1 MSVLFSPI
9 NLRSLTLPNRI
20 VVSPMCQYVAEGGK
34 ANTWHLIHLGN
45 MALSGAGLLGIE
57 ATAVEAE
64 GRITAGDLGLW
75 NDATETALRPV
86 LAAIRQHS
94 KISVIMQLAHAG
106 RKASSAVPWEGGQLV
121 PLSVGGWVPV
131 APSAL
136 PHSEDE
142 PVPAALDTAGLRR
155 IREAFAA
162 STRRA
167 MRLGMDGIEIHGA
180 HGYLLHEFLSPIS
193 NHRTDQYGGSLENRM
208 RFPLEVFDAIRA
220 EVPADKPVGVKV
232 SATDWIE
239 SGWDVEQTIAF
250 VRELKRRGVDWITIS
265 SGGISQLQK
274 IPLGP
279 GYQVPFSPAAMRT
292 KSRWLAACSTTP
304 AGAGTPQL
312 SSAPPSTMHRLPTG
326 GRRPASTA
334 RCSNRRRMARDE
346 TSRPEVSDAPAKF
359 HIFGY
364 LEFDH
369 DRPHT
374 PNRAHPTYRS

>member
-9 NLRSLTLPNRI
+9 KLRSLTLPNRI
-20 VVSPMCQYVAEGGK
+20 VVSPMCQYVAEEGK

-75 NDATETALRPV
+75 NDATEAALQPV

-239 SGWDVEQTIAF
+239 SGWDVEQTITF

-265 SGGISQLQK
+265 SGGISPLQK

-279 GYQVPFSPAAMRT
+279 GYQVPFAQAVKEATEVNTVAVGLITRAQRAEQILASGHADQIALARGMLYDPRWGWHAAAE
-292 KSRWLAACSTTP
+292 L
-304 AGAGTPQL
+304 GATIDD
-312 SSAPPSTMHRLPTG
+312 APPSYWRAPPGEHRALFKQTTHG
-326 GRRPASTA
+326 A
-334 RCSNRRRMARDE
+334 R
-346 TSRPEVSDAPAKF
+346 
-359 HIFGY
+359 
-364 LEFDH
+364 
-369 DRPHT
+369 
-374 PNRAHPTYRS
+374 